1 MNLFQGRNRD
11 TDVESSLVDT
21 AGEGEDGINSNNS
34 IDIITHIYT
43 TMWKRDSQWQAAVQH
58 RSSARCPVTA

>member
-43 TMWKRDSQWQAAVQH
+43 TMWKRDSQWQAAV
-58 RSSARCPVTA
+58 